1 MRKTGIFLLAVLL
14 AVGCNKPSRVEQYKQ
29 EKHLR
34 DSAALA
40 DQQRTLEYYQS
51 QCDRMMPKA
60 DSLLR
65 YFKYEKN
72 EKYQDQGYYV
82 VKPYAF
88 KGQHSELR
96 VMVREDGTEML
107 VYKGGKRLSEEQKNE
122 WLAKGEP
129 STLCAKD
136 LQVIISDIKE
146 TEKRIR
152 QTSLEVQKYQ
162 IRLQKNQ
169 K

>member
-1 MRKTGIFLLAVLL
+1 
-14 AVGCNKPSRVEQYKQ
+14 
-29 EKHLR
+29 
-34 DSAALA
+34 
-40 DQQRTLEYYQS
+40 
-51 QCDRMMPKA
+51 
-60 DSLLR
+60 
-65 YFKYEKN
+65 
-72 EKYQDQGYYV
+72 
-82 VKPYAF
+82 
-88 KGQHSELR
+88 
-96 VMVREDGTEML
+96 MVRKDGTEML
-107 VYKGGKRLSEEQKNE
+107 VYKGGKRLTEEQKNE